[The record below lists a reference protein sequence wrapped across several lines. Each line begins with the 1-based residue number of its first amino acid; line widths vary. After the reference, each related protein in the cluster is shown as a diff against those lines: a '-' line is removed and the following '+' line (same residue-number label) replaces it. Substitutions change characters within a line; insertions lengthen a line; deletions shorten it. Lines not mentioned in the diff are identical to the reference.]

1 LLQKNR
7 LFSKILLSQVRL
19 NDFKSSFLFFKND
32 NFVISL
38 NDPFRSSIVHSK
50 NIRSFKK
57 PRPSFSF
64 RFSAEKNKLQA
75 LQWSMVL
82 ITDLFS
88 AVIIPY
94 YQERGQLALI
104 TLN

>member
-1 LLQKNR
+1 MVVKKFAPKKH
-7 LFSKILLSQVRL
+7 LFIKKTFFQVRL
-19 NDFKSSFLFFKND
+19 NDFKSSFLFLKND
-32 NFVISL
+32 NFVNLSFFLKI
-38 NDPFRSSIVHSK
+38 FVRS
-50 NIRSFKK
+50 KK
-57 PRPSFSF
+57 ADMPSSSF
-64 RFSAEKNKLQA
+64 RFSAEKNKLQS

-104 TLN
+104 TLT

>member
-1 LLQKNR
+1 MP
-7 LFSKILLSQVRL
+7 
-19 NDFKSSFLFFKND
+19 SS
-32 NFVISL
+32 
-38 NDPFRSSIVHSK
+38 
-50 NIRSFKK
+50 
-57 PRPSFSF
+57 SF

-104 TLN
+104 TLT